1 MHNEDRGKL
10 DPPGHHGVFL
20 GYCEH
25 TDGIYVW
32 DKESPGEPVRISR
45 NYLGKSFHEAC
56 AVQSEPVGVSADNF
70 EILQDEIKQ
79 LENNSYLDDTSQALP
94 FVPPDNVPTETLLHW
109 RNLQKF
115 AQDRRS
121 KYAQAYDLTPEQ
133 AEERVKQEWKLREL
147 RRLESAKHARTLEQR
162 LKETKE
168 ASDAVKAA
176 GTQSSG
182 GVTPK
187 VSTPSLK
194 RATLEGEPARK
205 RRRTERQHS
214 QAVSEMPAETDD
226 DNNILSQ
233 SATQPMEPLP
243 TESGEPVLRRQSQ
256 QPTTSASAGGP
267 AVGANKSRKTR
278 VSQREQPARSA
289 KRQISTDE

>member
-1 MHNEDRGKL
+1 MKNFRFTRKWFSTYPPILDKKYMYRAYGFYRLRHCCWKWSPDLLRPQTLAGWLAAGWLAAGWLLAGGWLACHVDEYLGTANNSTDSPHSLWYGRHEDPDLKVFGARVVFVHNEDRGKL

-109 RNLQKF
+109 R
-115 AQDRRS
+115 
-121 KYAQAYDLTPEQ
+121 
-133 AEERVKQEWKLREL
+133 
-147 RRLESAKHARTLEQR
+147 
-162 LKETKE
+162 TKE
-168 ASDAVKAA
+168 PSRIHFRTVWHNGKTLWQTVFKN
-176 GTQSSG
+176 GFCCFLSRSS
-182 GVTPK
+182 
-187 VSTPSLK
+187 
-194 RATLEGEPARK
+194 
-205 RRRTERQHS
+205 
-214 QAVSEMPAETDD
+214 
-226 DNNILSQ
+226 
-233 SATQPMEPLP
+233 
-243 TESGEPVLRRQSQ
+243 
-256 QPTTSASAGGP
+256 
-267 AVGANKSRKTR
+267 
-278 VSQREQPARSA
+278 
-289 KRQISTDE
+289 